1 MKREGMQIDES
12 IENFLILKS
21 IINDYG
27 VEKKPLERHHSIPF
41 KTYSKQKIILVR

>member
-1 MKREGMQIDES
+1 LNGIQIQLKREGMQIDES

-27 VEKKPLERHHSIPF
+27 VGKKTFGKTPFHSI
-41 KTYSKQKIILVR
+41 

>member
-1 MKREGMQIDES
+1 MQIDES

-27 VEKKPLERHHSIPF
+27 VGKKNLWKDTIPF
-41 KTYSKQKIILVR
+41 HLRHIPNKNLFW

>member
-1 MKREGMQIDES
+1 MQIDES

-27 VEKKPLERHHSIPF
+27 VEKKTFEKTTFHSI
-41 KTYSKQKIILVR
+41 